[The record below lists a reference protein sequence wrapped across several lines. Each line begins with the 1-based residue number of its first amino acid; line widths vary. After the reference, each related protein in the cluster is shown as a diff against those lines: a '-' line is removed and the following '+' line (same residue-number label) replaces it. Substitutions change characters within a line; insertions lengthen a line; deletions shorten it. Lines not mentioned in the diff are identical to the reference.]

1 MNSIRGKMSNVK
13 WIDKKKEFVIMI
25 TLLEYISYIWR
36 HGQVVRQRSA
46 TPLSPVQIW
55 LAPSKNPKCESVRDF
70 TFSLFTFHYS
80 QTLIR
85 DFWEVRSNSEK

>member
-1 MNSIRGKMSNVK
+1 MNSIKGKMPAVK
-13 WIDKKKEFVIMI
+13 WIDKKKEFVIII

-55 LAPSKNPKCESVRDF
+55 LAPLFRTRKSKFLSSFFVGRCYNGFMINRGE
-70 TFSLFTFHYS
+70 Y
-80 QTLIR
+80 I
-85 DFWEVRSNSEK
+85 